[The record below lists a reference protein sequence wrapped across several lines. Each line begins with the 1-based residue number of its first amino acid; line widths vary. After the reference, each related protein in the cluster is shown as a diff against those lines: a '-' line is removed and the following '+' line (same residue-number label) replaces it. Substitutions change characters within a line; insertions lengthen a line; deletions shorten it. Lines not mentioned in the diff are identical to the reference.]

1 MKKLTAALL
10 ALIMALTLCTAAWA
24 DTPTAPSYAWF
35 DGQTGTY
42 TISNDADLIGFA
54 NIVNGTRGD
63 GSTPYNFKGATVKLA
78 NDIDLGGM
86 TWTPLAAFGGTFD
99 GQGNTIKNF
108 ELGSRAISS
117 TAIAYGFFAD
127 VLCEA
132 GNEFNGGIKNLILS
146 DVTTN
151 IDATTSEVYYGTLA
165 RQSCVVAISNVTV
178 QRVNVTST
186 GSKAVTLGGM
196 FGFCGWTKVD
206 DCKVADFTFNG
217 SAGQY
222 SVGGFAGQETSNGAV
237 YDTNK
242 ITNCDVSGVKITLTG
257 NTQSY
262 VGGFVGYSTH
272 RWNHPWFSNCD
283 VTGIDFTVSG
293 KVKAGGFTACPK
305 SPAKVTNCTAQG
317 KINAIGVTDAA
328 MSVGGFY
335 AMGTVEWA
343 ENTSD
348 WHRLENCTADVDIVS
363 GGATAGGF
371 FGTMGESGKQ
381 QPVQLTNCTA
391 KGDVSNETGIV
402 GGFIGTTVGNNKT
415 AANSAGELPSE
426 ATSLTG
432 CVSTGKVEGKVA
444 GGFAGEV
451 NMPDGITN
459 NDTEINLTNCEVK
472 GTVVGSEAA
481 GGFVG
486 QVKDTTNSSEKKIT
500 ISVDATNK
508 ADSALV
514 VATKNDTKTSGS
526 MNMQTPTDS
535 NVTVA
540 PEVKKATTVKGEGV
554 TVDNGVVNAPNGATV
569 TGQNGQ
575 STQVPAGTQ
584 MDAATGNQLFTVT
597 FVSDGVTK
605 AEKSVASGAKVT
617 APTDLT
623 KEGYHIAHWHRQ
635 GGTDTAFDFNTG
647 ITESITLVAHWEKN
661 TYTVKFNTDGGS
673 AVADKTVVY
682 GDKVTKPANPT
693 KSGYTFTH
701 WHVAGN
707 ADDVAFDFNTPITG
721 NIELTAHWTRN
732 SSGRYHGS
740 SAPTAPVQS
749 PKTFDA
755 GVAVYGVVALT
766 SALGM
771 GYIGKKKF

>member
-10 ALIMALTLCTAAWA
+10 ALVMALTLCTAAWA
-24 DTPTAPSYAWF
+24 ATPTAPSYAWF

-42 TISNDADLIGFA
+42 TISNDADLLGFA

-63 GSTPYNFKGATVKLA
+63 GSAAYNFESATVKLA

-86 TWTPLAAFGGTFD
+86 TWTPLATFKGTFD
-99 GQGNTIKNF
+99 GQGKAIKNF
-108 ELGSRAISS
+108 VLGSRAITISS
-117 TAIAYGFFAD
+117 GSAIAYSFFTD
-127 VLCEA
+127 VLCKA
-132 GNEFNGGIKNLILS
+132 DSKYNNGIKNLVLS
-146 DVTTN
+146 DIEAS

-165 RQSCVVAISNVTV
+165 RYTCDVVISNVTV
-178 QRVNVTST
+178 QRVNVTAT
-186 GSKAVTLGGM
+186 GSKPVTLGGM
-196 FGFCGWTKVD
+196 FGFCGWSKVD

-217 SAGQY
+217 TAGEY

-237 YDTNK
+237 SDNNK
-242 ITNCDVSGVKITLTG
+242 ITNCDVSGVKITLAG
-257 NTQSY
+257 NAQNY

-272 RWNHPWFSNCD
+272 RYNHPWFSNCD

-305 SPAKVTNCTAQG
+305 SPAKVTNCTTQG
-317 KINAIGVTDAA
+317 KINASGVTDVA

-343 ENTSD
+343 EYSTSND

-391 KGDVSNETGIV
+391 KGDVTNKTGIA

-415 AANSAGELPSE
+415 VAKNGEELPSE

-444 GGFAGEV
+444 GGFAGEI
-451 NMPDGITN
+451 NMPDGITDN
-459 NDTEINLTNCEVK
+459 NTEIKLTNCEVK

-481 GGFVG
+481 GGLVG
-486 QVKDTTNSSEKKIT
+486 QVKNTTNSSEKKIT

-508 ADSALV
+508 VDGALV
-514 VATKNDTKTSGS
+514 VGTKNDTKTSGS
-526 MNMQTPTDS
+526 MNMQTQTDS

-540 PEVKKATTVKGEGV
+540 EGLKTAITVKGEDV
-554 TVDNGVVNAPNGATV
+554 TVSNDVVNAPNGAIV
-569 TGQNGQ
+569 TGQNGE
-575 STQVPAGTQ
+575 STQVPAGAQ
-584 MDAATGNQLFTVT
+584 LDAATGNQLF
-597 FVSDGVTK
+597 
-605 AEKSVASGAKVT
+605 
-617 APTDLT
+617 
-623 KEGYHIAHWHRQ
+623 
-635 GGTDTAFDFNTG
+635 
-647 ITESITLVAHWEKN
+647 
-661 TYTVKFNTDGGS
+661 TVKFNTDGGS
-673 AVADKTVVY
+673 AVADQTVAY
-682 GDKVTKPANPT
+682 GDKVNKPANPT
-693 KSGYTFTH
+693 KSGYTFDY
-701 WHVAGN
+701 WCIESDDDHVKY
-707 ADDVAFDFNTPITG
+707 DFTKAVDNDIT
-721 NIELTAHWTRN
+721 LTAHWTKN

-740 SAPTAPVQS
+740 STPTAPVES
-749 PKTFDA
+749 PKTADA
-755 GVAVYGVVALT
+755 GIAIYGVMAISSV
-766 SALGM
+766 LGM